1 MYTRRLFFL
10 STSSNTL
17 YLHLQY
23 TIHDIRHRLPEV
35 LNPSRSADSTHGSSQ
50 HLRSTHWNPE
60 AVSGFQSLNVQHV
73 GFGIFASAVFP
84 GGVGGD
90 DDGGF
95 ICHALWAMRR
105 FRRSALLE
113 SARRRTFGVAMSAS
127 RVIDAQ
133 QRRAFEQ
140 VKQIC
145 EHSQQLPCHV
155 LFFLPSNP
163 SHTG

>member
-1 MYTRRLFFL
+1 MYTRLLFFSPATL
-10 STSSNTL
+10 NTF
-17 YLHLQY
+17 YLRLHY
-23 TIHDIRHRLPEV
+23 VHDIRHRLPEV
-35 LNPSRSADSTHGSSQ
+35 LSPSRFADSTHGSSQ
-50 HLRSTHWNPE
+50 HIRSTHWNPE

-145 EHSQQLPCHV
+145 EQFQQLPCHV
-155 LFFLPSNP
+155 LFFLPHIT